1 MMKKIF
7 YFLPAI
13 VFGLVYLLL
22 IVENAGSIEP
32 HGWFILALMILSGI
46 LLAKNKW
53 WAAIPGVCIGIFFI
67 YSGLTN
73 EYMILPEWQTGIVLV
88 LYNIGCGVFA
98 ASNKKE
104 NSKG

>member
-1 MMKKIF
+1 MKKIL

-22 IVENAGSIEP
+22 IIEGQGP
-32 HGWFILALMILSGI
+32 ILWYGWLFLALMIVSGI

-53 WAAIPGVCIGIFFI
+53 WAAIMGVCIGIFFI

-73 EYMILPEWQTGIVLV
+73 EYMILPEWQVGIALV

>member
-1 MMKKIF
+1 M
-7 YFLPAI
+7 I
-13 VFGLVYLLL
+13 V
-22 IVENAGSIEP
+22 
-32 HGWFILALMILSGI
+32 SGI

-98 ASNKKE
+98 AANKNKKLR
-104 NSKG
+104 G

>member
-1 MMKKIF
+1 MMKKIL

-32 HGWFILALMILSGI
+32 HGWFVLALMIVSGI

-73 EYMILPEWQTGIVLV
+73 EYMILPEWQTGIALV

-104 NSKG
+104 NMKG

>member
-1 MMKKIF
+1 MKKIL

-22 IVENAGSIEP
+22 TFEGQGPILWY
-32 HGWFILALMILSGI
+32 GWLFLALMIVSGI

-73 EYMILPEWQTGIVLV
+73 EYMILPEWQVGIALV